1 MTLFRSGIVQLHI
14 VVDVVNEAVAVAVV
28 VVVVIV
34 APAVVLV
41 VATIIVLVFCADS
54 FRSTSFTRVNLS
66 AGNQTETNTII
77 QISGCSQNIIKLVEV
92 FQR

>member
-28 VVVVIV
+28 VVVIV
-34 APAVVLV
+34 APAVVVV